1 MSNNLFAAAQAL
13 REKTNNQN
21 NPQTIPVN
29 TANIYPNYPYPNQS
43 VPQQGIMKILQTAII
58 SERKAQKLTQRQL
71 AKMAHMSQG
80 TITRA
85 EVHGWVSLN
94 TMFRIVEALGQTIQV
109 IKA

>member
-1 MSNNLFAAAQAL
+1 MSNLAAAANAL
-13 REKTNNQN
+13 KARTNQINQN
-21 NPQTIPVN
+21 TPSPTTNS
-29 TANIYPNYPYPNQS
+29 TAIYPPPKRT
-43 VPQQGIMKILQTAII
+43 GIMGILQTAII

-85 EVHGWVSLN
+85 EVHGWVSMN

-109 IKA
+109 IKVI

>member
-1 MSNNLFAAAQAL
+1 MSNLFAAAQAL
-13 REKTNNQN
+13 RDKTNAQN
-21 NPQTIPVN
+21 NPETITIPHAGYTNPVY
-29 TANIYPNYPYPNQS
+29 AVYPPTN
-43 VPQQGIMKILQTAII
+43 GIMKVLQAAII
-58 SERKAQKLTQRQL
+58 SERKAQRLTQRQL

-85 EVHGWVSLN
+85 EVHGWVSMN